1 MDNVGTNLFFFS
13 SFFVIV
19 LFLFHTNWFI
29 ITSSKSPTSSKRQLN
44 TALSRLYQRLS
55 RRYAQKGYTGYA
67 KHKGSLSPRDNGE
80 NQKNW
85 LPRGLPHCDANH
97 HVRKKIACLS
107 RWRVR
112 MDMWTNNMNVW
123 SAQNS
128 FHIHSWLRITI
139 IISSNIVHSFI
150 IHHTCWTPLPT
161 TTATNNNNDQQQQPT
176 TKTTDNNNDSN
187 IHNRP

>member
-1 MDNVGTNLFFFS
+1 MQ
-13 SFFVIV
+13 
-19 LFLFHTNWFI
+19 
-29 ITSSKSPTSSKRQLN
+29 KSC
-44 TALSRLYQRLS
+44 
-55 RRYAQKGYTGYA
+55 TGYA

-85 LPRGLPHCDANH
+85 LPRGLLYCDANH

-112 MDMWTNNMNVW
+112 MDKWTNNMNVL
-123 SAQNS
+123 SAQTS

-139 IISSNIVHSFI
+139 IISSSNIVHCFI

-161 TTATNNNNDQQQQPT
+161 TTNATNNNIQQQRPT
-176 TKTTDNNNDSN
+176 TTTDNNNDN
-187 IHNRP
+187 TIHNSIYSLYDDGSWKIIKDNKCWRKLNADG